1 MSFDPLAELQAGTLF
16 AVFLAYLIGSI
27 PFGVVTARVM
37 NLGDLTKIGSGN
49 VGATNVL
56 RTGNKA
62 AAALTLL
69 LDAGKGAAAVGI
81 GFQAGEDTAAL
92 LCALASFLGHLY
104 PVWLRFRGGKGV
116 ATYLGILIA
125 YSLPAGVAAC
135 AAWFLVAVVF
145 RYSSLASLASA
156 AAAVGLLWQFSPQEA
171 IPYGALISAL
181 VFWRHRANIR
191 RLFNG
196 TESTIKLG
204 WPHG

>member
-1 MSFDPLAELQAGTLF
+1 MSFDTLADLQAGTLF
-16 AVFLAYLIGSI
+16 AVLLAYFIGSI
-27 PFGVVTARVM
+27 PFGVVTARAM

-56 RTGNKA
+56 RTGNKS

-81 GFQAGEDTAAL
+81 GFQAGDDTAAL

-125 YSLPAGVAAC
+125 YSLPTGVAAC
-135 AAWFLVAVVF
+135 AAWLLVAVVF

-156 AAAVGLLWQFSPQEA
+156 AAAVGLLWLFSPQEA
-171 IPYGALISAL
+171 VPYAALISAL

-191 RLFNG
+191 RLLNG
-196 TESTIKLG
+196 AESKIELG
-204 WPHG
+204 STGG